1 MRRLAWLW
9 CALVAHAQG
18 WTEADVSRAMAP
30 FDFVLLLDQGHS
42 VARWTQHLKATDRF
56 QPCSTFKLPHA
67 LIALETGVITL
78 QENRRRCVPGECHS
92 DHGDLDL
99 NRAIHESCL
108 SYFRQTA
115 RAIGPTRMA
124 AGLAKLGYP
133 ATGPLE
139 PLDGFWLTGEMRITA
154 EQQLRW
160 IRRFYT
166 EALPVAPEHLA
177 AVRAASIKAGAGEW
191 SIQGKTG
198 SSRAGFGWFVGQM
211 TRRGSSSWVTVLIKG
226 DGATGMEGER
236 RLKQLLQ
243 AENPLGSKG
252 SGDGVRPITA
262 P

>member
-1 MRRLAWLW
+1 MRIMLLLV
-9 CALVAHAQG
+9 CAIAASAQE
-18 WTEADVSRAMAP
+18 WTEAQVTRAMAP
-30 FDFVLLLDQGHS
+30 FDHVLLLDEGGS
-42 VARWTQHLKATDRF
+42 VQRWSQHLKATDAF

-67 LIALETGVITL
+67 LIALETGVISL
-78 QENRRRCVPGECHS
+78 ERDRRRCVPSECHS
-92 DHGDLDL
+92 DHGELDL
-99 NRAIHESCL
+99 ASAIHESCL

-124 AGLAKLGYP
+124 AGLAKLGYA
-133 ATGPLE
+133 ATGALE
-139 PLDGFWLTGEMRITA
+139 PFDGFWLLGGMRITA

-177 AVRAASIKAGAGEW
+177 AVRAASIRARAGEW

-236 RLKQLLQ
+236 RLKELLQ
-243 AENPLGSKG
+243 AKNPLGSKG